1 MERFETIVQTLEQRA
16 QAVLSGWPPEWQG
29 FHWPG
34 YTYEHT
40 LRVRNLAVAMA
51 RQMGADNQVVEMAA
65 LLHDIGKP
73 AGEPHGDIG
82 AQRAQVILDELGVD
96 AGVRSC
102 VCDLIRTHLAPDPAY
117 PVENL
122 ALSDADY
129 IDANFGYVA
138 FTRYITIRAGRGTPV
153 KGAISSAGDWLIRVS
168 DRRQKVVTAL
178 GRSITEERFARMAP
192 LLDRLR
198 EGLRAETEQGKAA
211 VEIARYLS
219 ADAHRPSL
227 LRQVKQMEQAL
238 QAEDGQR
245 LDRLHPSPFLRHFVS
260 TLQEEISGQR

>member
-1 MERFETIVQTLEQRA
+1 MEHFGVIVQALERRA

-51 RQMGADNQVVEMAA
+51 WHMGADGQVVEMAA

-82 AQRAQVILDELGVD
+82 AQRAEAILDELGVD
-96 AGVRSC
+96 ASARSR

-117 PVENL
+117 PLENL

-138 FTRYITIRAGRGTPV
+138 FTRYITIRAGRGTNAEE
-153 KGAISSAGDWLIRVS
+153 AISSAGDWLVRVS
-168 DRRQKVVTAL
+168 DRRKKVISAVGQA
-178 GRSITEERFARMAP
+178 ITEERFARMAP
-192 LLDRLR
+192 FLDALR
-198 EGLRAETEQGKAA
+198 EGLRGETEEGKAA
-211 VEIARYLS
+211 IGIARYLA

-227 LRQVKQMEQAL
+227 FRQVAHMEKTLRAL
-238 QAEDGQR
+238 DGQE
-245 LDRLHPSPFLRHFVS
+245 LDGLHPSPFLNHFANL
-260 TLQEEISGQR
+260 LQKEISGQR